1 MAKIKKTL
9 SKVGSI
15 ANINLNKDYEHVW
28 QFSRVG
34 GVNRVNL
41 ESGKDLVYLDQ
52 LDQKLWTALS
62 CPIQGLEI
70 DTKTLELIDY
80 DNDGKIRVPE
90 VLTAVKWMT
99 SMLNS
104 PDDLLQSK
112 GSFPLSAINTDTE
125 EGKNLLNSAKQILI
139 NLGTPEKEEL
149 SVEET
154 SDTDKIFVN
163 TKHNGDG
170 VITPISTDDDTIKQ
184 LIENIIKHIGSVPD
198 LNAQDGINSEHVE
211 EFYKQCVAYSE
222 WQNKTNEH
230 ILPFG
235 ETTADTYQA
244 MIAIKSKVEDYFLR
258 CNIANY
264 DEKSIETLNDLH
276 ETYQELSKENL
287 SEKIEK
293 IASFP
298 LANIDKNGVLF
309 LDKNINPAWKDDL
322 DKFVRLIDKN
332 GVLFLDKNINP
343 TWKDDLDKFVKL
355 VVNPKG
361 DHKKSINESDWKAC
375 IELFKPYED
384 WLTEK
389 PENTIEALG
398 IDYIHETLNNNSK
411 SILLSLIEQDLAL
424 ETNTK
429 NIILVDKFSRYYRDL
444 YVLLKNY
451 VTFYDFYAPEE
462 KAIFQCGELYID
474 QRRCDL
480 CIHINDMNKH
490 NSIAK
495 TSGTCLIY
503 CECTA
508 RIKKEKMTI
517 VAALTDGNFDNI
529 EEGRNALFY
538 DREGND
544 WDATIIKVVDN
555 PISISQ
561 AFWSPYRKFSRFI
574 TKQVEAFA
582 SKKEQEID
590 ATTTSKIESVTAKA
604 DEGLTTAV
612 NTPLATAA
620 PAQAPAAA
628 PPPFDI
634 SKFVGIFAALSLAF
648 GAIGSIIASFLTG
661 FFKLTWWQMPLAILG
676 IILCIS
682 GPSMIL
688 AWLKLRKR
696 NLAPLLDANGWTINA
711 RATINIVFGKT
722 LTSLAKLP
730 ENSRINLID
739 PFAKKNKPVL
749 PILILLAF
757 LLGII
762 LYLLWHYKII
772 VF

>member
-9 SKVGSI
+9 HKVGSM

-62 CPIQGLEI
+62 CPIEGLEI
-70 DTKTLELIDY
+70 DRKTLELIDN
-80 DNDGKIRVPE
+80 DKDGKIRAPE
-90 VLTAVKWMT
+90 ILSAVKWMT

-112 GSFPLSAINTDTE
+112 DGFPLSAINTDTE
-125 EGKNLLNSAKQILI
+125 EGQNLLNSAKQILI

-149 SVEET
+149 TVEET
-154 SDTDKIFVN
+154 SDTDKIFAE
-163 TKHNGDG
+163 TKYNGDG

-198 LNAQDGINSEHVE
+198 LNTQDGINGEHVE
-211 EFYKQCVAYSE
+211 EFYKQCTAYSE
-222 WQNKTNEH
+222 WQHKADEH

-235 ETTADTYQA
+235 ETTADAYQA
-244 MIAIKSKVEDYFLR
+244 MTAIKSKMEDYFLR
-258 CNIANY
+258 CHIANY

-287 SEKIEK
+287 SEKVEK

-298 LANIDKNGVLF
+298 LANIDKNGILF
-309 LDKNINPAWKDDL
+309 LDKNINPAWKNDL
-322 DKFVRLIDKN
+322 DKFVS
-332 GVLFLDKNINP
+332 
-343 TWKDDLDKFVKL
+343 L
-355 VVNPKG
+355 VVSPKEAT
-361 DHKKSINESDWKAC
+361 KKSINEADWKAY

-389 PENTIEALG
+389 PENTIDALG
-398 IDYIHETLNNNSK
+398 IDYINETLNNDSK
-411 SILLSLIEQDLAL
+411 STLLSLIEEDLAL

-480 CIHINDMNKH
+480 CIQINDMDKH
-490 NSIAK
+490 NIIAK
-495 TSGTCLIY
+495 TSGICLIY

-508 RIKKEKMTI
+508 RTKKEKMTI

-590 ATTTSKIESVTAKA
+590 ATSSSKIESISAKA
-604 DEGLTTAV
+604 DEGLSTAV
-612 NTPLATAA
+612 TTPVAAA
-620 PAQAPAAA
+620 PAQAPATP

-634 SKFVGIFAALSLAF
+634 GKFVGIFAALSLAF

-682 GPSMIL
+682 GPS
-688 AWLKLRKR
+688 
-696 NLAPLLDANGWTINA
+696 
-711 RATINIVFGKT
+711 
-722 LTSLAKLP
+722 
-730 ENSRINLID
+730 
-739 PFAKKNKPVL
+739 
-749 PILILLAF
+749 
-757 LLGII
+757 
-762 LYLLWHYKII
+762 
-772 VF
+772 

>member
-9 SKVGSI
+9 HKVGSM
-15 ANINLNKDYEHVW
+15 ANINLNKDHEHVW

-62 CPIQGLEI
+62 CPIEGLEI
-70 DTKTLELIDY
+70 DRKTLELIDY
-80 DNDGKIRVPE
+80 DKDGKIRAPE
-90 VLTAVKWMT
+90 ILATVKWMT

-112 GSFPLSAINTDTE
+112 DGFPLSAINTDTE
-125 EGKNLLNSAKQILI
+125 EGQNLLNSAKQILI

-149 SVEET
+149 TVEET
-154 SDTDKIFVN
+154 SDTDKIFAE

-170 VITPISTDDDTIKQ
+170 VITPISTDDDAIKQ

-198 LNAQDGINSEHVE
+198 LNTQDGIHSEHVE
-211 EFYKQCVAYSE
+211 EFYKQCTAYSE
-222 WQNKTNEH
+222 WQNKADEH
-230 ILPFG
+230 ILPFS
-235 ETTADTYQA
+235 ETTADAYQA
-244 MIAIKSKVEDYFLR
+244 MTAIKSKMEDYFLR
-258 CNIANY
+258 CHIANY

-298 LANIDKNGVLF
+298 LANIDKSGILF
-309 LDKNINPAWKDDL
+309 LDKNINPAWKNDL
-322 DKFVRLIDKN
+322 DKFVN
-332 GVLFLDKNINP
+332 
-343 TWKDDLDKFVKL
+343 L
-355 VVNPKG
+355 VVSPK
-361 DHKKSINESDWKAC
+361 DATKKSINESGWKAY

-389 PENTIEALG
+389 PENTIEKLG
-398 IDYIHETLNNNSK
+398 IDYINETLNNDSK
-411 SILLSLIEQDLAL
+411 STLLSLIEQDLAL

-480 CIHINDMNKH
+480 CIQINDMDKH
-490 NSIAK
+490 NIIAK
-495 TSGTCLIY
+495 TSGICLIY

-508 RIKKEKMTI
+508 RSKKEKMTI

-590 ATTTSKIESVTAKA
+590 TTTSSKIESIGAKA
-604 DEGLTTAV
+604 DEGLATAV
-612 NTPLATAA
+612 ST
-620 PAQAPAAA
+620 PAQAPAPAT
-628 PPPFDI
+628 PPFDI
-634 SKFVGIFAALSLAF
+634 GKFVGIFAALSLAF

-757 LLGII
+757 LLGASF
-762 LYLLWHYKII
+762 YLLWYYKII